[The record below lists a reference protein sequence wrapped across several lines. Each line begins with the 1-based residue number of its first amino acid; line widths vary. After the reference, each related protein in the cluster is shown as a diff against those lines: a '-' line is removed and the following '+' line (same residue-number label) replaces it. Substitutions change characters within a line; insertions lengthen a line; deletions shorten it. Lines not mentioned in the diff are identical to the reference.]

1 MPDHVHLL
9 LEISLKLSVSYLK
22 GKSALMMF
30 DRHATGLKHFI
41 DIKIQFIALYRLFFC
56 QTFCFLMW

>member
-1 MPDHVHLL
+1 MKFIAVCT
-9 LEISLKLSVSYLK
+9 YLHYCTK
-22 GKSALMMF
+22 KE
-30 DRHATGLKHFI
+30 TGLKHFI